1 MKIHVIC
8 CNDSVEFAVVDD
20 EQKAIEKLKE
30 LAEAHFLN
38 NIHAFRDREEYKI
51 RCYWHIYTVSGA

>member
-20 EQKAIEKLKE
+20 EPKAIEKLEE
-30 LAEAHFLN
+30 LVEEDFLK
-38 NIHAFRDREEYKI
+38 NIHAFADRQEYKN
-51 RCYWHIYTVSGA
+51 RCFWHIHTVAGV